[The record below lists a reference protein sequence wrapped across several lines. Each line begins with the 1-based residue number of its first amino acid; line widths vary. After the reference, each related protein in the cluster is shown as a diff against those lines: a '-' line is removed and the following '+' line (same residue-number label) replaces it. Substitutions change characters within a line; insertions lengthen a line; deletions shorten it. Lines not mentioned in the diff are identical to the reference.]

1 MSKKML
7 IDAGHPEET
16 RVVVVDGPKVEEFD
30 FEAAA
35 KRPIRGNIYLAKVT
49 RVEPSLQAAFV
60 EYGGNRHGF
69 LAFNEIH
76 PDYYQIPYEDRLA
89 LAEEE
94 ASVVADEDDEEED
107 ASETPKA
114 QAEDASDAD
123 KSNENTSDGDDAN
136 EDGDDTS
143 AETIETDSDD
153 VEDDIDEQK
162 AARMRR
168 QLYRR
173 YKIQEVIKRRQVLLV
188 QVAKEERGNKGAAL
202 TTYLSLAGRY
212 CVLMPNTPRGGGIS
226 RKISNAAD
234 RKRLKSVVGELDLPK
249 GVGLIIRT
257 AGAKRTKVEI
267 RRDADYLM
275 RLWSNIREAT
285 LKAVAPSLIYEEGN
299 LVKRAIRDLYDKEI
313 DSVLVE
319 GEAAYKEAKGF
330 MRMLMPSHAKKVQHY
345 KEPVPLFLRHQVENQ
360 LEAIYS
366 PIAPLKSGGYL
377 VINPTEALVSI
388 DVNSGRATRERNIEA
403 TALKT
408 NLEAATEAA
417 RQMRLRDLA
426 GLIVID
432 FIDMDESKNN
442 RAVEKRM
449 KDVLKRD
456 RARLQMG
463 RISQFGLM
471 EISRQRRRTS
481 LIEGSTTECPHCS
494 GTGLLRSAESSALV
508 ALRGLEQEGTRG
520 RAKTI
525 RITVPTSVAL
535 YLLNEKRDHLLS
547 IEERFE
553 MRIMVAA
560 NDQLIAPTF
569 NIELL
574 DTREPGQELKIEL
587 APLSVES
594 IDEIEADEP
603 EVQEEEEREGGGRRR
618 RRRRRRR
625 GGKGEDN
632 ASAETS
638 SDENEDTSSD
648 AEADTDDDDEDK
660 PKRRRRRGRRGGRG
674 RRRGENASAEAD
686 GETTEE
692 AEASVDGEAVAEA
705 EAPAAE
711 AETDTE
717 AEAEARAAEDEKPKR
732 KRRPR
737 RKKADA
743 EVESEAATDE
753 AAAEPAE
760 ASAEDTETAAE
771 DAKVEKPKRTRRPRR
786 KKADADAESAAS
798 EDKAET
804 PAEPEADAKAEEE
817 KPKPKRRT
825 RRKKAEPE
833 AETAEDAKTAEPA
846 AEKAEEKAEP
856 EATEKPKRRRTRK
869 KAADAPAAEDA
880 PKAAEPEPVAA
891 EPVAAAE
898 PAVETPAEAADDK
911 SDKPKRKGWWNRTG
925 LFGN

>member
-94 ASVVADEDDEEED
+94 ASAVADEDDEEDD
-107 ASETPKA
+107 AVETPSA
-114 QAEDASDAD
+114 AAEDVSDEDSASVDAD
-123 KSNENTSDGDDAN
+123 TD
-136 EDGDDTS
+136 EDGDDTT

-234 RKRLKSVVGELDLPK
+234 RKRLKSVVSELELPK

-481 LIEGSTTECPHCS
+481 LIEGSTTECPTCGGS
-494 GTGLLRSAESSALV
+494 GHLRSNESSALV

-520 RAKTI
+520 RAKAI
-525 RITVPTSVAL
+525 RISVPTAIAL

-560 NDQLIAPTF
+560 NDHLTAPTF
-569 NIELL
+569 NIDLL
-574 DTREPGQELKIEL
+574 DTREPGQELKIEM

-594 IDEIEADEP
+594 IDEIDAEEP
-603 EVQEEEEREGGGRRR
+603 EAEEEEEREGGGRRR

-625 GGKGEDN
+625 GGRGEEG
-632 ASAETS
+632 S
-638 SDENEDTSSD
+638 SSD
-648 AEADTDDDDEDK
+648 ASETADEDESEAPEAEGEDDDK

-674 RRRGENASAEAD
+674 RRRGENAGSETEADANEAAD
-686 GETTEE
+686 GE
-692 AEASVDGEAVAEA
+692 AEAAVTEPDSDAEAAPAEA
-705 EAPAAE
+705 EAPA
-711 AETDTE
+711 D
-717 AEAEARAAEDEKPKR
+717 EDAKPKR
-732 KRRPR
+732 
-737 RKKADA
+737 
-743 EVESEAATDE
+743 
-753 AAAEPAE
+753 
-760 ASAEDTETAAE
+760 
-771 DAKVEKPKRTRRPRR
+771 
-786 KKADADAESAAS
+786 
-798 EDKAET
+798 
-804 PAEPEADAKAEEE
+804 
-817 KPKPKRRT
+817 KRRT
-825 RRKKAEPE
+825 RRKKSD
-833 AETAEDAKTAEPA
+833 ETAEADTAQADEA
-846 AEKAEEKAEP
+846 AV
-856 EATEKPKRRRTRK
+856 
-869 KAADAPAAEDA
+869 DAPSE
-880 PKAAEPEPVAA
+880 
-891 EPVAAAE
+891 
-898 PAVETPAEAADDK
+898 
-911 SDKPKRKGWWNRTG
+911 
-925 LFGN
+925 